1 MSTQPDRLRIVVIA
15 PSLDGNDL
23 SEPEWA
29 YRWVEALSR
38 RADVTC
44 LASSRIGAV
53 PLEEQLPEAR
63 VVTWPE
69 IPFLYRKL
77 ERFNAMAKP
86 GLPLFHGQARRWIK
100 RKLAEGEV
108 FDIGHQ
114 ILPQGMRHTTPLRGL
129 GFPYVVGPLGGGL
142 KTPPGFVEEVQASS
156 TLASRLREIDDFRL
170 RHDRGLRAGYAGA
183 DLVLGVAPYVQK
195 RLEPVGIQRFY
206 ALPERGYGEFAPEK
220 ERQREPGKLLLFH
233 AGRTIRTKGL
243 RDAVRAMA
251 RLRDLPGVE
260 LVSAGDGEDLANCRA
275 EAEKLGVADRVT
287 FLGKIPRAEVEDWYA
302 RADVFCFPSFR
313 EPMGGVFFEAMAHG
327 LPIVTAA
334 NGGPDFLIDDSAGI
348 RVPVTTP
355 DEFADGI
362 AEAVRKLAMDPD
374 LRIRL
379 GHGSRE
385 RLRSFG
391 SWDDKAELMLKF
403 YREIIARRAAGQKTE
418 MVV

>member
-1 MSTQPDRLRIVVIA
+1 MSTTSDPLKIVVIA

-69 IPFLYRKL
+69 IPFLYQKL

-86 GLPLFHGQARRWIK
+86 GLPLFHAQARRWIK
-100 RKLAEGEV
+100 AAQKRGEH

-129 GFPYVVGPLGGGL
+129 GFPYLVGPLGGGL
-142 KTPPGFVEEVQASS
+142 KTPPGMAEEVQASA
-156 TLASRLREIDDFRL
+156 TMASRLREIDDFRL

-183 DLVLGVAPYVQK
+183 DLVLGVAPYVEE
-195 RLEPVGIQRFY
+195 RLKPVGIQRFY
-206 ALPERGYGEFAPEK
+206 ALPERGYGEFAPEQ
-220 ERQREPGKLLLFH
+220 ERQRDVGRLKLFH

-251 RLRDLPGVE
+251 HLRDLPNVT
-260 LVSAGDGEDLANCRA
+260 LTSAGAGEDLDACKA
-275 EAEKLGVADRVT
+275 EAEKLGVADRIT
-287 FLGKIPRAEVEDWYA
+287 FLGKIPRAEVEDYYA
-302 RADVFCFPSFR
+302 QSDVFCFPSFR

-334 NGGPDFLIDDSAGI
+334 YGGPDFLVDDSAGI

-355 DEFADGI
+355 DDFAKGI
-362 AEAVRKLAMDPD
+362 ADAVRKLALDPD
-374 LRIRL
+374 LRL
-379 GHGSRE
+379 SMGQGSRE

-391 SWDDKAELMLKF
+391 SWDDKAELMLDF
-403 YREIIARRAAGQKTE
+403 YRDILERRAASKSA
-418 MVV
+418 

>member
-1 MSTQPDRLRIVVIA
+1 MSKVPDRLRIVVIA

-69 IPFLYRKL
+69 IPFLYQKL
-77 ERFNAMAKP
+77 ERFNAQAKP
-86 GLPLFHGQARRWIK
+86 ALPLFHAQARRWIK
-100 RKLAEGEV
+100 KAQRSGET

-114 ILPQGMRHTTPLRGL
+114 ILPQGMRHTTPLQHL

-142 KTPPGFVEEVQASS
+142 KTPKGFEDEVQATGSI
-156 TLASRLREIDDFRL
+156 AARLREIDDFRL
-170 RHDRGLRAGYAGA
+170 RHDPFLRAGYSGA
-183 DLVLGVAPYVQK
+183 DLVLGVAPYVQE
-195 RLEPVGIQRFY
+195 RLAPVGIKRFQ
-206 ALPERGYGEFAPEK
+206 ALPERGYGDFAPEHD
-220 ERQREPGKLLLFH
+220 RQTEVGKLTLFH

-251 RLRDLPGVE
+251 RLRDLLNVR
-260 LVSAGDGEDLANCRA
+260 LISAGDGEDLANCKA
-275 EAEKLGVADRVT
+275 EAESLGVAARVT
-287 FLGKIPRAEVEDWYA
+287 FLGKIPREEVENYYA
-302 RADVFCFPSFR
+302 SSDVFCFPSFR

-334 NGGPDFLIDDSAGI
+334 NGGPDFLIDETAGI

-355 DEFADGI
+355 DAFADGI
-362 AEAVRKLAMDPD
+362 ADAVRKLAMDPA
-374 LRIRL
+374 LRLKL
-379 GHGSRE
+379 GQGSRE

-391 SWDDKAELMLKF
+391 SWDDKAELMLDF
-403 YREIIARRAAGQKTE
+403 YRDIIKRRTE
-418 MVV
+418 AKA

>member
-1 MSTQPDRLRIVVIA
+1 MHDYQERVKVLVIA

-44 LASSRIGAV
+44 LSSSRIGAV
-53 PLEEQLPEAR
+53 PLKKQLPEAR
-63 VVTWPE
+63 VVTWRE
-69 IPFLYRKL
+69 LPFLYQKL

-86 GLPLFHGQARRWIK
+86 GLPLFHVMARRWI
-100 RKLAEGEV
+100 RKAQARGER

-142 KTPPGFVEEVQASS
+142 KTPLGFEREVQASG
-156 TLASRLREIDDFRL
+156 TLTQRLREIDDFRL
-170 RHDRGLRAGYAGA
+170 RHDPLLRAGYAGA

-195 RLEPVGIQRFY
+195 RLESVGIRRFH
-206 ALPERGYGEFAPEK
+206 ALPERGYGDFAPE
-220 ERQREPGKLLLFH
+220 RQRQSEIGRLTLFH

-243 RDAVRAMA
+243 RDVVRAMA
-251 RLRDLPGVE
+251 RLRDLLDVR

-275 EAEKLGVADRVT
+275 EANRLGVSDRIT
-287 FLGKIPRAEVEDWYA
+287 FLGKISRAEVETHYNA
-302 RADVFCFPSFR
+302 ADVFCFPSFR

-327 LPIVTAA
+327 LPIITAA
-334 NGGPDFLIDDSAGI
+334 NGGPDFLIDDSSGI

-355 DEFADGI
+355 EIFADGI
-362 AEAVRKLAMDPD
+362 ADAVRKLAMDPG
-374 LRIRL
+374 LRQRL
-379 GHGSRE
+379 GKGSRE
-385 RLRSFG
+385 RLHSFG
-391 SWDDKAELMLKF
+391 SWDDKAELMLDF
-403 YREIIARRAAGQKTE
+403 YRDIIAKRADIGRDAT
-418 MVV
+418 